1 MQPLLDLRKLRER
14 TLKVKVSREQLKSVL
29 GGDSE
34 FRVLARYWSGSL
46 RFDIGEDVYRVL
58 LKEGEVSAVESRG
71 PATTGSGDVV
81 ISAPA
86 GDWARFLEPTPP
98 PWYHEFYPASAHH
111 GFRLGGDPDY
121 LWPYYYAIRRA
132 GEVLR
137 SLATVEK
144 E

>member
-1 MQPLLDLRKLRER
+1 M
-14 TLKVKVSREQLKSVL
+14 KVKLSRDKLKSAL
-29 GGDSE
+29 RDDPE

-46 RFDIGEDVYRVL
+46 RFDIGDDVYL
-58 LKEGEVSAVESRG
+58 IKIKDGEVNAVDAHA
-71 PATTGSGDVV
+71 PAAAGSGDVV
-81 ISAPA
+81 ITAPA
-86 GDWARFLEPTPP
+86 DDWAHFLQPLPG

-121 LWPYYYAIRRA
+121 LWPYYYAIRRS
-132 GEVLR
+132 GEILR